1 MDRIP
6 ETRPRDGRLE
16 RNPSPAAERG
26 ERREERGERERI
38 VEREMDAASTSTTAS
53 GTSQQ

>member
-26 ERREERGERERI
+26 ERREERGERRERAYSR
-38 VEREMDAASTSTTAS
+38 ERD
-53 GTSQQ
+53 GCCFNFYHC